1 MTFFDSQLMFVCDQ
15 LNLKIL
21 DANEAVIS
29 KLQYSKKELV
39 GKSLSTLGK
48 NIDLSQEE
56 FVDLGLPFIETWK
69 IFSKSKDEFFV
80 QFSSHLINYKGIPSK
95 VVIAHD
101 VTNVFK
107 KKASSK
113 KAVSLPIGFQDFPLA
128 EIEWDLNHKIL
139 RWSKRAEL
147 LFGYSHSDVNKNPF
161 LIEDLIKES
170 DFNKITQANRDALED
185 LSPTKILTLRT
196 ETKSGEYIECEWYN
210 SYLFDNKGH
219 ITSIYSVIKDIT
231 EETLAR
237 EKSRQLMTS
246 FMDLYNSITDAI
258 YLLNPLGV
266 IVDVNAGLTKTFG
279 YEKEEVIG
287 QQIKFLSASGK
298 YDDELI
304 TDYLKRAKDGESISY
319 EGWGEKKN
327 GEVFPTEVLMNSGS
341 YLDEDVII
349 VVERDVSERLLSH
362 QELKHRESM
371 FSNLFH
377 SSPIGIAQLDRHQ
390 EIESVNQS
398 FEEIFGYTQK
408 EVKGLELDKL
418 IVPEDEYQDAL
429 ELSTSEIAKVY
440 SGKRRTKSGNI
451 IDVIVCAVPV
461 IVDGKIISMYGI
473 YVDITERKRA
483 EEKLKSN
490 LREKE
495 VLLAEIHHRVKNNL
509 AVITGLLELQAINS
523 ENEDAHKVLKDSQMR
538 VNSIALVH
546 ELLYQSDDFSQVDIP
561 NYLKDLTRVISNSL
575 ERRAIPVN
583 IEFDLDQIELEI
595 TQAIPCGLI
604 LNEILTNSYKHAFA
618 GRKKGEIFIS
628 FKNFEDK
635 IIYKVRDNGV
645 GLPEEDE
652 EDKQSLGMT
661 LVKTLGRQL
670 NAETNIYSDNGASFE
685 FRFEKKGNL

>member
-29 KLQYSKKELV
+29 KLQYSKKELI

-298 YDDELI
+298 YDDDLI

-461 IVDGKIISMYGI
+461 IVDGRIISMYGI

-495 VLLAEIHHRVKNNL
+495 VLLA
-509 AVITGLLELQAINS
+509 
-523 ENEDAHKVLKDSQMR
+523 
-538 VNSIALVH
+538 
-546 ELLYQSDDFSQVDIP
+546 
-561 NYLKDLTRVISNSL
+561 
-575 ERRAIPVN
+575 
-583 IEFDLDQIELEI
+583 
-595 TQAIPCGLI
+595 
-604 LNEILTNSYKHAFA
+604 
-618 GRKKGEIFIS
+618 
-628 FKNFEDK
+628 
-635 IIYKVRDNGV
+635 
-645 GLPEEDE
+645 
-652 EDKQSLGMT
+652 
-661 LVKTLGRQL
+661 
-670 NAETNIYSDNGASFE
+670 
-685 FRFEKKGNL
+685 

>member
-1 MTFFDSQLMFVCDQ
+1 MFVCDQ

-29 KLQYSKKELV
+29 KLQYPKKELI

-48 NIDLSQEE
+48 NIDLSQED

-69 IFSKSKDEFFV
+69 IFSKTKYEFFV

-95 VVIAHD
+95 VVVAHD

-107 KKASSK
+107 KHASSK
-113 KAVSLPIGFQDFPLA
+113 KAISLPIGFQDFPLA

-161 LIEDLIKES
+161 LLENLIEES
-170 DFNKITQANRDALED
+170 DFNKITQANKDALED
-185 LSPTKILTLRT
+185 LSPTKILTLKT

-210 SYLFDNKGH
+210 SYLFDNKGN

-266 IVDVNAGLTKTFG
+266 IIDVNAGLTKTFG

-298 YDDELI
+298 YNDELI
-304 TDYLKRAKDGESISY
+304 TDYLKRAKEGESISY

-473 YVDITERKRA
+473 YVDITDRKRA

-509 AVITGLLELQAINS
+509 AVITGLLELQALNS

-561 NYLKDLTRVISNSL
+561 SYLKDLTRVISNSL
-575 ERRAIPVN
+575 ERTAKPVN

-618 GRKKGEIFIS
+618 GREAGEISIS
-628 FKNFEDK
+628 FKNCDNQ
-635 IIYKVRDNGV
+635 IVYKVRDNGV
-645 GLPEEDE
+645 GLPEENE

-670 NAETNIYSDNGASFE
+670 NAETNIYSDNGANFE
-685 FRFEKKGNL
+685 FRFSKK

>member
-29 KLQYSKKELV
+29 KLQYSKKELI

-258 YLLNPLGV
+258 YLLNPLGM

-349 VVERDVSERLLSH
+349 VVERDVSERLISH

-398 FEEIFGYTQK
+398 FEEIFGYTQE

-561 NYLKDLTRVISNSL
+561 NYLKDLSRVISNSL
-575 ERRAIPVN
+575 ERTAIPVD

-628 FKNFEDK
+628 FKNSEDK
-635 IIYKVRDNGV
+635 IVYKVRDNGI
-645 GLPEEDE
+645 GLPEENK

>member
-461 IVDGKIISMYGI
+461 IVDGRIISMYGI

-509 AVITGLLELQAINS
+509 AVITGLLELQALNS

-575 ERRAIPVN
+575 ERRAIPVQ

-604 LNEILTNSYKHAFA
+604 LNEILTNSYKHAFTE
-618 GRKKGEIFIS
+618 REEGEIFIS
-628 FKNFEDK
+628 FKNCEDK
-635 IIYKVRDNGV
+635 IVYKVSDNGV
-645 GLPEEDE
+645 GLPEENE
-652 EDKQSLGMT
+652 EVKQSLGMT

-670 NAETNIYSDNGASFE
+670 NAETNIYSDNGANFE
-685 FRFEKKGNL
+685 FKFSKK

>member
-29 KLQYSKKELV
+29 KLQYSKKELI

-298 YDDELI
+298 YDDDLI

-461 IVDGKIISMYGI
+461 IVDGRIISMYGI

-509 AVITGLLELQAINS
+509 AVITGLLELQALNS